1 MRTPHRSIRIQR
13 YSLLNSIE
21 AVISSSA
28 LPRERETM
36 NWILGLYHRVVVVGI
51 VVCCESETQI
61 ARSTERA
68 RKTNFSFFMPFW
80 GRAIKEGR
88 KEKLHPRGKREVPD
102 FELNT
107 FHGGQTLEVMATNN
121 RQRFVPTLLL
131 PLFLL

>member
-1 MRTPHRSIRIQR
+1 
-13 YSLLNSIE
+13 
-21 AVISSSA
+21 
-28 LPRERETM
+28 M

-80 GRAIKEGR
+80 GRAKRREER
-88 KEKLHPRGKREVPD
+88 EAPLGKREVPD